1 MLVKSFLPAS
11 IQEICYLPKMKRS
24 QLIEYGIIV
33 TGLLF
38 GYKFFES
45 LFSLFI
51 EIIFSFD
58 TGREIGSFLIR
69 YIPMLIVY
77 FLAFILLIK
86 RSGQI
91 TAQLVK
97 DGPNETVPVK
107 IDKQSLLQVILICL
121 AISTILSNI
130 ADIVIYLYK
139 TFKQEIGRRTD
150 DLNMSLER
158 EKMRF
163 RIAAIQSLASLIVL
177 YYYRQ
182 ISSWFL
188 KKPEANEL
196 IFESEEEK

>member
-1 MLVKSFLPAS
+1 
-11 IQEICYLPKMKRS
+11 MKRS